1 MPAVFLNVMTM
12 ALYLAAA
19 SMQWLG
25 SARLGL
31 PNKKWMLFFGIL
43 AVLGHGYLLHQAIDT
58 EWGQNLSVFNLASL
72 AAWLIII
79 LFILLA
85 FLKPLERLG
94 LVLFPLAAFLVVL
107 AFWWPGKHF
116 MATAKDLHDLLHIL
130 LAVVTFSVLSFAGI
144 QAALLALMDQQLHNK
159 LRLDW
164 LDRLPPL
171 DTMETLLFQMISIG
185 FFLLTLLLLTS
196 LYFYFGSISSEFLS
210 KTLLAS
216 LSWLVFAVLILGRS
230 FLGWRGKKALSG
242 TAFGVALVFLLYFG
256 VQELGVGVQI

>member
-31 PNKKWMLFFGIL
+31 PNKKGMLFFGIL
-43 AVLGHGYLLHQAIDT
+43 AVLGHGYLLHHAIDT

-72 AAWLIII
+72 AAWLIMI
-79 LFILLA
+79 LFILLS
-85 FLKPLERLG
+85 FIKPLERLG
-94 LVLFPLAAFLVVL
+94 LVLFPLAAVLLVF
-107 AFWWPGKHF
+107 AFWWPGQHF
-116 MATAKDLHDLLHIL
+116 MATAKDIHHLLHIL

-144 QAALLALMDQQLHNK
+144 QAILLALMDQQLHKK

-185 FFLLTLLLLTS
+185 FVLLTLLLLS
-196 LYFYFGSISSEFLS
+196 SVYFYYGSIGSVFLS
-210 KTLLAS
+210 KTLMAA
-216 LSWLVFAVLILGRS
+216 LSWLVFAVLIWGRC
-230 FLGWRGKKALSG
+230 FLGWRGKKALCG
-242 TAFGVALVFLLYFG
+242 TAFGVALVFVLYFG
-256 VQELGVGVQI
+256 VQQLGMEFQI